1 MLIDTRAMGF
11 SLTDGILGHVE
22 ARVDSALGPFS
33 RWVLKAT
40 VRLEDVNADHGGDD
54 KRCSIVVALRRHGV
68 EIAEA
73 TNANLY
79 AAVDE
84 AANRIRRSVRRATK
98 RHLARDRRD
107 PQRPGAL
114 VTF

>member
-1 MLIDTRAMGF
+1 MVIDTRSMGF
-11 SLTDGILGHVE
+11 ALTDAILRHVE
-22 ARVDSALGPFS
+22 ARVGAGLGPFT
-33 RWVLKAT
+33 RWILKVT
-40 VRLEDVNADHGGDD
+40 VRLEDVNADRGGVD

-73 TNANLY
+73 INADLY

-84 AANRIRRSVRRATK
+84 ATSRTRRSVIRAAK
-98 RHLARDRRD
+98 RHMTRDRRD

>member
-1 MLIDTRAMGF
+1 MFINTRAIGF
-11 SLTDGILGHVE
+11 ALTDAILRHVE
-22 ARVDSALGPFS
+22 ARVESALGPFS
-33 RWVLKAT
+33 RRVLKAT
-40 VRLEDVNADHGGDD
+40 VRLEDVNADRGGND
-54 KRCSIVVALRRHGV
+54 KRCSIVVALRRRGV

-73 TNANLY
+73 THADLY

-84 AANRIRRSVRRATK
+84 ATSRIRRSVRRASK

-114 VTF
+114 LAF